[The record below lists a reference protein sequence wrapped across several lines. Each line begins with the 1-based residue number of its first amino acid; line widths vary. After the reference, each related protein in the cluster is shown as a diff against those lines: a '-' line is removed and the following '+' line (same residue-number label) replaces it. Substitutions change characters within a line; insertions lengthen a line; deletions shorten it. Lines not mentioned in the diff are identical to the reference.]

1 MSLFVKI
8 CGITSTETARVA
20 AEAGAD
26 AIGLVFADSPR
37 RVDTRRAAD
46 IAAAVPAHV
55 WKVGLF
61 VNADADAMN
70 AVVDEV
76 GLTHV
81 QLHGDESPELLPLL
95 YTPALKAF
103 GLRDEASITA
113 MHEWLVCI
121 DGGELEAV
129 LLDAFCPDARGGTGK
144 RIDADLLRA
153 ARANGWLEGAGNI
166 MLAGGLTPENVAE
179 AVALVQPWGVDVSSG
194 VESSPGVKDPE
205 AIRRFIA
212 AARE

>member
-1 MSLFVKI
+1 MNPFVKI
-8 CGITSTETARVA
+8 CGITSVDAALAA

-26 AIGLVFADSPR
+26 AIGLVFAESPR
-37 RVDTRRAAD
+37 QIDTHLAAD
-46 IAAAVPAHV
+46 IAAAVPDHV

-61 VNADADAMN
+61 VNAEADAIN

-95 YTPALKAF
+95 YAPALKAF
-103 GLRDEASITA
+103 RLRDEAAITEL
-113 MHEWLVCI
+113 HEWLVCI

-153 ARANGWLEGAGNI
+153 AIDNGWFEGVGKI
-166 MLAGGLTPENVAE
+166 MLAGGLTPENVAK

-205 AIRRFIA
+205 KIRRFIA
-212 AARE
+212 AARG